1 MLDTTTKKQ
10 LLDRLG
16 RAEGQLAAIKRMIDR
31 ETDCADVLLQIA
43 AVQGALGK
51 AGQIL
56 LGFHIEHC
64 VKDAFLVD
72 DERVRQRKVEELM
85 AVFARFG
92 GVSR

>member
-16 RAEGQLAAIKRMIDR
+16 RAEGQLAAITRMIER
-31 ETDCADVLLQIA
+31 ESDCADVLLQIA
-43 AVQGALGK
+43 AAQGALGK
-51 AGQIL
+51 VGQML

-64 VKDAFLVD
+64 VKDAFLAD
-72 DERVRQRKVEELM
+72 DESSRQRKVEELM
-85 AVFARFG
+85 TVFARFG